1 MPKHFC
7 VSDLAAIPPFDLIR
21 GTVSIDFNERI
32 SKNRKEKG
40 RGFSPLF
47 PPRDGSRDSLP
58 RSTARS
64 FEVRVPM
71 FSQNPRIQFPF
82 SNSLSLSVFLSLSL
96 LFAREISTH
105 RKRSKIL
112 KGLIKEERNMCK
124 CRIYKS
130 GAQLSALVR
139 SLWSSCCTRGLKLY
153 TRPSRSL
160 GQTHTSVIPDPD
172 LNSAVSIHPRPPS
185 EKTFSDLLRLSIPSP
200 SPILPDP
207 FSFV

>member
-1 MPKHFC
+1 MNGYQR
-7 VSDLAAIPPFDLIR
+7 IGRRR
-21 GTVSIDFNERI
+21 GE
-32 SKNRKEKG
+32 
-40 RGFSPLF
+40 
-47 PPRDGSRDSLP
+47 DSLP
-58 RSTARS
+58 SFLPEMDPEILYLEARLEALRYAFLCFRKIPES
-64 FEVRVPM
+64 
-71 FSQNPRIQFPF
+71 NFPF
-82 SNSLSLSVFLSLSL
+82 PILSLSVFLSLSL

-172 LNSAVSIHPRPPS
+172 LNSAVSIRPRPPS